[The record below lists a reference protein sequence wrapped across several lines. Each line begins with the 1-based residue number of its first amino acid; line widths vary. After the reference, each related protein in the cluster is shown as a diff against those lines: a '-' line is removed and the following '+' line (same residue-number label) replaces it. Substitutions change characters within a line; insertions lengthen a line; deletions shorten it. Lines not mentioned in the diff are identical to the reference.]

1 MNKPLTLLDG
11 VQLWEQSP
19 ICESTPRLK
28 QNLATVMRNYILPV
42 AFGLHTSRLRSD
54 YLSVMREISLVDFL
68 AATDKVLNVFSNPDD
83 YGVSASTLKY
93 YRNVAVKFFDFL
105 YCLINDSQ
113 VSAGFSP
120 IPQFLPHSESIPKQ
134 KGLGLSD
141 PLQTKKIAISLT
153 DEGLSPAL
161 LSEVEAF
168 RRYALNQDYD
178 LTTIDNYLDHI
189 FYFFGWLLCN
199 KSDYNLSDLSLDL
212 VTDYVYNHSF
222 IEWGLTERGNSLG
235 WAAGVV
241 RACILAAR
249 FLSDTGEDYDY
260 DWELLALRNY
270 LRVINEQL
278 FQEKN
283 DLLVIEKKLTF
294 SMAVKVVNYL
304 RSYCAVNHGNG
315 SPRSDM
321 AIVKSWQR
329 YLLVGLL
336 VFCPIRS
343 SHLCQL
349 TINGSLVW
357 VGERFYVDLS
367 ALNSRVS
374 AGMMTRIPIPSFLS
388 EDLLKWCRDLR
399 PLVGSDHDYVFMKLG
414 SPRCPDSKG
423 EPLSVKDLSDIV
435 GGCISKAILNLF
447 GKAVSLSPTSLS
459 GLKND
464 YLQMLAIMQKTIDD
478 SHIIL
483 QIDLKDLRNERP
495 RRDLGEISNILE
507 QLQNPQKGRKKYPLL
522 TDLEPFKRTP

>member
-1 MNKPLTLLDG
+1 MNKPLTLFDA

-19 ICESTPRLK
+19 ICVNTSRLK
-28 QNLATVMRNYILPV
+28 QNLATVMRNYVLV
-42 AFGLHTSRLRSD
+42 AAFGLDSSRLRSD
-54 YLSVMREISLVDFL
+54 YFSLMKEISLVDFL
-68 AATDKVLNVFSNPDD
+68 AATGDVLDLFSNPDD
-83 YGVSASTLKY
+83 YGVKASTLKY

-113 VSAGFSP
+113 VTAGFSP
-120 IPQFLPHSESIPKQ
+120 IPQFLPHSEPIPKQ
-134 KGLGLSD
+134 KGLSD
-141 PLQTKKIAISLT
+141 PLQRKKIAICLT
-153 DEGLSPAL
+153 DEGLSEAL
-161 LSEVEAF
+161 RDEVEAF
-168 RRYALNQDYD
+168 RRYALKQDYD
-178 LTTIDNYLDHI
+178 LTTIDNYLGHI
-189 FYFFGWLLCN
+189 FYFLGWLLRN
-199 KSDYNLSDLSLDL
+199 KSYGLSDLILAL
-212 VTDYVYNHSF
+212 VTDDVYSHSF
-222 IEWGLTERGNSLG
+222 IEWGLTQRGNSLG
-235 WAAGVV
+235 WAVNVV
-241 RACILAAR
+241 HACILVAR
-249 FLSDTGEDYDY
+249 FLSDRGGDYDS
-260 DWELLALRNY
+260 ELVALRNY
-270 LRVINEQL
+270 LRVINDQL

-283 DLLVIEKKLTF
+283 DLKVIEKKLTF
-294 SMAVKVVNYL
+294 SMAVKIVDYL
-304 RSYCAVNHGNG
+304 RTCCAVNHGNG
-315 SPRSDM
+315 SPRSDI

-349 TINGSLVW
+349 SVNGSLIW
-357 VGERFYVDLS
+357 DLERFYVDLS

-374 AGMMTRIPIPSFLS
+374 PGMMTRIPIPSFLS

-464 YLQMLAIMQKTIDD
+464 YLQMLAIMEKTIDD
-478 SHIIL
+478 SHIIA

-507 QLQNPQKGRKKYPLL
+507 QVQNPQKGRKKYPLI